1 MGGHFVAKEEVKYDA
16 SSIQVLKG
24 LEAVRKRPGM
34 YIGSTDSRGL
44 HHLVYEIVDNA
55 VDEALSGYGD
65 EINVTIEADNAI
77 TVQDHGRGMPVGMH
91 ASGKPTPEVIMTVLH
106 AGGKFGQSDGYKTS
120 GGLHG
125 VGASVVNALSS
136 HLTLTIVRDHVRYQE
151 IFKDGGQPVGTLK
164 KLGKTKAENG
174 TTVSFK
180 PDPKIFS
187 TTVYDYNTLAN
198 RLRESA
204 FLLKGIKITLTDKRA
219 GQEKQ
224 DVFQFADGIQEFVSY
239 LNEGKDVLG
248 KTLYFDGKQDGV
260 EVEVAAQ
267 YNDGYS
273 ESLLSFVN
281 NVRTPDGG
289 THEAGF
295 RSAWTKTFN
304 EYAKKVGLLKANDKN
319 LEGSDVREGL
329 TAVISVRIPERLL
342 QFEGQ
347 TKDKL
352 GTPEARKIVDAIVS
366 EQLNYALME
375 NGDFAQ
381 MLIRKALKA
390 REAREAARKARNQ
403 ARGGK
408 PKGKKERN
416 LSGKLT
422 PAQSKNAKKNE
433 LFLVEGDSAGGS
445 AKQGR
450 DRKFQAILPL
460 RGKVL
465 NTEKAKLD
473 DVLKNEE
480 LNTIIYTVGAG
491 AGSEFNVEDSNYD
504 KIIIMTDADDDGA
517 HIQILLLTF
526 FYKYMRPMIEA
537 GKIYIALP
545 PLYRLQRGRGAKT
558 NITYA
563 WTNEELTKLTKK
575 MGKGAQLQRF
585 KGLGEMNADQ
595 LWETTMNPETRT
607 LIQVRIEDAE
617 LAERRVTTLMGNKVE
632 PRREWIEENVQFTLA
647 DDQES
652 DQLVENK
659 GQLPQTKEPTIST
672 WNK

>member
-1 MGGHFVAKEEVKYDA
+1 MAKEEVKYDA

-224 DVFQFADGIQEFVSY
+224 DVFQFDNGIQEFVSY

-248 KTLYFDGKQDGV
+248 KTLYFDGKQDGI

-408 PKGKKERN
+408 RKGKKERN

-652 DQLVENK
+652 DKLVENK
-659 GQLPQTKEPTIST
+659 GQLPQTKEPTINT